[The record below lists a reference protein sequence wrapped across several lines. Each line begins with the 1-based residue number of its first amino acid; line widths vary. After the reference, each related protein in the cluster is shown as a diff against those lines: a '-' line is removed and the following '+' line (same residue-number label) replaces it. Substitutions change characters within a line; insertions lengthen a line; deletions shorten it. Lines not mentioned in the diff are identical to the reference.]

1 MDSRGV
7 ARGNLWI
14 TLRSFTRSI
23 AACDSMRNHPH
34 LSSTPLTRPT
44 LLPGLRRLWRG
55 PRTLQL
61 GTDPARAVVLDL
73 PDPSAARLLDLLDG
87 ARSERAALAAAVRR
101 GVDRV
106 AAEALLAA
114 LRQAGL
120 VVGAQS
126 LLPHNLPEPPRRR
139 LRTEVAALALS
150 GTGAP
155 ATPAQILRR
164 RRAARIVVTGHG
176 RLAAPVALALAA
188 AGVGHV
194 RPALPGP
201 APPADP
207 MLALVAAEGGDSLG
221 TAVSRAIERAAP
233 GTRTG
238 PVHRRE
244 ASFAVQVGG
253 PAPATLA
260 AARYAHRRL
269 PHLVV
274 GLRDGTAV
282 VGPAGAAGRDPLPQL
297 RGPAPSRP
305 RPGLALARRPT
316 GRATAP
322 TSRTRSPP
330 RWSRPEWPPPRC
342 SDTSTAGCRRRSAPR
357 WRSPDPRRHAVVAG
371 HRTRSV
377 TAPSARA
384 GGRPVQ
390 ASPARAGVR
399 HNGRVSDIPRRA
411 VSRTAQLAGLPLG
424 FAGRTALGL
433 GKRVTGL
440 ASEVISAD
448 IQQRTAEHLFRVL
461 GQLKGGAMKFG
472 QALSVFEAAMPEEL
486 AGPYRQAL
494 TRLQEAA
501 PPMPA
506 ATVHKVLAEQL
517 GADWR
522 HNSSSSTTSRPPP
535 PASVRSTGRSGR
547 RRRAAARSP

>member
-1 MDSRGV
+1 M
-7 ARGNLWI
+7 
-14 TLRSFTRSI
+14 
-23 AACDSMRNHPH
+23 
-34 LSSTPLTRPT
+34 
-44 LLPGLRRLWRG
+44 
-55 PRTLQL
+55 
-61 GTDPARAVVLDL
+61 LDL

-126 LLPHNLPEPPRRR
+126 LLPHNLPEPLRRR

-244 ASFAVQVGG
+244 ASFVIQVGG

-260 AARYAHRRL
+260 RPVRPPAAAAL
-269 PHLVV
+269 LV

-282 VGPAGAAGRDPLPQL
+282 VGPLVPPAGTPCLNCVDLHRADRDP
-297 RGPAPSRP
+297 AWP
-305 RPGLALARRPT
+305 RRRPT
-316 GRATAP
+316 GRRHPP
-322 TSRTRSPP
+322 TSRTGHHRAGRGRSGGRRGARVP
-330 RWSRPEWPPPRC
+330 RRRG
-342 SDTSTAGCRRRSAPR
+342 AGARSAPR
-357 WRSPDPRRHAVVAG
+357 WRSRTARRHAVEL
-371 HRTRSV
+371 V
-377 TAPSARA
+377 TAPALSLSPSARA
-384 GGRPVQ
+384 GGRPVRR
-390 ASPARAGVR
+390 ARLGAGVR
-399 HNGRVSDIPRRA
+399 SQWPGDRHPAPGGDPHRPSSPA
-411 VSRTAQLAGLPLG
+411 LPLG
-424 FAGRTALGL
+424 FAGRAALGL
-433 GKRVTGL
+433 GKRVGGM
-440 ASEVISAD
+440 AAEVVSAE
-448 IQQRTAEHLFRVL
+448 IQQRTAEQLFSVL

-472 QALSVFEAAMPEEL
+472 QALSVFEAALPEEL
-486 AGPYRQAL
+486 AGPYR
-494 TRLQEAA
+494 
-501 PPMPA
+501 
-506 ATVHKVLAEQL
+506 
-517 GADWR
+517 
-522 HNSSSSTTSRPPP
+522 
-535 PASVRSTGRSGR
+535 R
-547 RRRAAARSP
+547 R